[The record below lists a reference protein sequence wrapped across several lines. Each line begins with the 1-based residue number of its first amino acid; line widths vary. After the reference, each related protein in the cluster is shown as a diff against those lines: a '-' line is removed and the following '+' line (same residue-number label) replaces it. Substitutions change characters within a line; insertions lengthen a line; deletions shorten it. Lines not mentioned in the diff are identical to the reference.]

1 MPAKLPAKLV
11 AKLPVVI
18 ADASPLIGLARIG
31 GLAWL
36 PPLFGTVYVTPVV
49 LREVLPG
56 LGLQNEA
63 NIQAALDAGH
73 ITAWPSKI
81 KRPKATLGDQGDLG
95 DLDEG
100 EAECIALALQLR
112 PARSLLLIDER
123 AGRAVATEQGIE
135 IAGTAAVIGLAKK
148 RHLIRTAKPYF
159 AKLHSS
165 DFRISA
171 AVISTVL
178 KQLGEA

>member
-112 PARSLLLIDER
+112 PACSLLLIDER

-171 AVISTVL
+171 AVIKDRKSVV
-178 KQLGEA
+178 

>member
-36 PPLFGTVYVTPVV
+36 PKLFGTVYVTPVV

-81 KRPKATLGDQGDLG
+81 KRPKATLGD
-95 DLDEG
+95 LDEG

-123 AGRAVATEQGIE
+123 AGRSVATEQGIE
-135 IAGTAAVIGLAKK
+135 ITGTAAVIGLAKK